1 MIAPRLLCIAVAGAL
16 APLGGCVSIPAGDVD
31 AIVLVS
37 PEQSVETRASTIV
50 AGMSLEHKVS
60 QLVMPDIASITPED
74 VATYRFGTILNG
86 GNSGPGGNDK
96 AAAPEWLKLA
106 DAMWDAS
113 MRPLPNGEPVVPLL
127 WATDAVHGHNNI
139 PGATLF
145 PHNVAL
151 GATRDADLVRRIGE
165 VTAAEIAVTGID
177 WTFAPTIAV
186 ATDTRWG
193 RAYESYSQDPAL
205 VAYLGAAMVEGLQ
218 GLKGSAA
225 FLDNR
230 HVIATIKHFFGDGG
244 TGGKDQGDTTGS
256 QAAIEAIHATPYP
269 PSIAAGAQSVMAS
282 FSSINGVKLHGDR
295 TFLTGL
301 LRDRMKFD
309 GVVVG
314 DWNGH
319 GQIPGCSNIACPQ
332 ALLAGLDIY
341 MAPEDWKALHVNLV
355 KVVRDGTIPIAR
367 VDEAA
372 ARVIALKLRSAA
384 FDKPRPSARA
394 LAGKWDMLGSIDHRA
409 VARQAV
415 RQSLTL
421 LKNDGVLPIR
431 ASAEIL
437 VAGKSAASVAAQAG
451 GWSISWQGGGDLTNA
466 DFPGATSIYSGL
478 AAAVRNGGGHA
489 TLSPDGRFTKRP
501 DVAVVVFGEA
511 PYAEFMGDRLDHRL
525 DDEEG
530 LALLGRLKSQG
541 IPTVA
546 VLLSGRPLWMNREIA
561 AADAFV
567 AAWLPGSEGQGVADV
582 LVGDRA
588 GRPVHDFSGRL
599 AFDWPADCAA
609 ASATLFPFG
618 FGGRYGQPP
627 LVPRLSTSCA
637 RTLGAPA
644 DRALFLRGP
653 SSGTQLAARDS
664 GGEKL
669 LPRWTGQSPT
679 GALRVR
685 PFDLSAQ
692 EDART
697 VEWTSAADL
706 LVKLGGR
713 PVGPK
718 GSVEL
723 VFALVAA
730 PRGAVTIA
738 GSCKDCRPVNLDST
752 LRLAI
757 DKGFRTARIP
767 LACLGDRSIDGLTL
781 RAEASATVRLKAL
794 RIVSESGPSS
804 CQGPF

>member
-1 MIAPRLLCIAVAGAL
+1 MIGRLLLAATALVA
-16 APLGGCVSIPAGDVD
+16 LGGCTSTPAPPAEVAVPVAAPQNVEARAA
-31 AIVLVS
+31 AIVA
-37 PEQSVETRASTIV
+37 R
-50 AGMSLEHKVS
+50 MSLERKVS
-60 QLVMPDIASITPED
+60 QLVMPDIASITAAD
-74 VATYRFGTILNG
+74 VVAYRFGTILNG

-113 MRPLPNGEPVVPLL
+113 MQPLPNGEPVVPLL

-145 PHNVAL
+145 PHNVGL
-151 GATRDADLVRRIGE
+151 GATRDPALVRRIGE
-165 VTAAEIAVTGID
+165 ATAAEIAVTGID

-205 VAYLGAAMVEGLQ
+205 VAVLGKAMVEGLQ

-225 FLDNR
+225 FLDDR
-230 HVIATIKHFFGDGG
+230 HVMATIKHFFGDGG
-244 TGGKDQGDTTGS
+244 TAGKDQGDTAGPLAT
-256 QAAIEAIHATPYP
+256 IEAVHAFPYP
-269 PSIAAGAQSVMAS
+269 PSIEAGAQSVMAS
-282 FSSINGVKLHGDR
+282 FSSINGVKVHGSR
-295 TFLTGL
+295 ELLTGL
-301 LRDRMKFD
+301 LRERMGFE

-319 GQIPGCSNIACPQ
+319 GQIPGCTNAVCPQ

-341 MAPEDWKALHVNLV
+341 MVPEDWKALHANLV
-355 KVVRDGTIPIAR
+355 SGARDGSIPMAR
-367 VDEAA
+367 IDEAA
-372 ARVIALKLRSAA
+372 GRVIAMKLRAGT
-384 FDKPRPSARA
+384 FQRPRPSARA
-394 LAGKWDMLGSIDHRA
+394 LAGKWDAIGSPDHRA
-409 VARQAV
+409 LARAAV
-415 RQSLTL
+415 RQSLVL
-421 LKNDGVLPIR
+421 LKNDGILPIKP
-431 ASAEIL
+431 SADIL
-437 VAGKSAASVAAQAG
+437 VAGKAADNIAAQSG
-451 GWSISWQGGGDLTNA
+451 GWSITWQGGGDLSNA
-466 DFPGATSIYSGL
+466 DFPGATSIFAGI
-478 AAAVRNGGGHA
+478 AAAARDGGG
-489 TLSPDGRFTKRP
+489 TVRLSPDGKFSKRP
-501 DVAVVVFGEA
+501 DVAVVVFGEP

-530 LALLGRLKSQG
+530 LALLKRFKARN

-546 VLLSGRPLWMNREIA
+546 ILLSGRPLWMDRELA

-582 LVGDRA
+582 LVGDRS
-588 GRPVHDFSGRL
+588 GRPTHDFSGRL
-599 AFDWPADCAA
+599 PFVWPADCAA
-609 ASATLFPFG
+609 GSAALFPLG
-618 FGGRYGQPP
+618 FGGSYERAPE
-627 LVPRLSTSCA
+627 LPRLRSTCA
-637 RTLGAPA
+637 KTFGAPA

-653 SSGTQLAARDS
+653 SSGTQLIARDVK
-664 GGEKL
+664 GEANL
-669 LPRWTGQSPT
+669 LRWVGQSPG
-679 GALRVR
+679 GAVLVR
-685 PFDLSAQ
+685 PFDLAAQ

-697 VEWTSAADL
+697 LEWSSPADL
-706 LVKLGGR
+706 LIGFGGS

-723 VFALVAA
+723 AFALVGT

-757 DKGFRTARIP
+757 DKGLRTARIP
-767 LACLGDRSIDGLTL
+767 LACLSDRAIGGLAL
-781 RAEASATVRLKAL
+781 RAEGPVTIRLKSL
-794 RIVSESGPSS
+794 HIVSQSGPSS